1 MKIFPSLFA
10 LVAYHL
16 VFTSHITFAAP
27 TITQKD
33 RQAAINDFRAA
44 LLDSRYNYTEGD
56 VSEAATRLFGWQG
69 CSSAQRQAIYSGW
82 QQSWKMMDVVKG
94 DNLDWNQAAAIDYL
108 GDPFNNDEDQAEMK
122 KILETV
128 GTIKGG
134 WNINP
139 LKWWL
144 HARCDDPDN
153 RCPCGG
159 VSSTVAYTTNKD
171 PDSGYA
177 RINFCPRYFGLDNL
191 DQRVKE
197 NSKRELPISH
207 RADLDNYIQNKGRT
221 WFHELLHIDWASGV
235 LPGWHI
241 KDIAA
246 YYTGP
251 GDTLRHTVLY
261 GPERTKAL
269 ARYKFSPSYFIRRNA
284 DSFAMYAMAK
294 YVQKA
299 IGKYPF
305 LPLALTLGDVDD
317 TSSLFLIGDMSID
330 LQGKVTIPDTQDEHT
345 CQTSDDEGGPG
356 KEPDSV
362 PFNSSAWFWGN
373 SVYPEDY
380 QRQFRGWVA
389 EATPRQNR
397 VRIVLM
403 QTAMGPLWMAFQDTI
418 EKPIDDFCAAKILA
432 KVPAEG
438 DENNLQFPTELPAF
452 DAHSAKGC
460 VYSGTSDVVG
470 GLTCEDGASDI
481 RCWEDYDWGE
491 MSHCDGGSYM
501 TGIKCDWK

>member
-1 MKIFPSLFA
+1 
-10 LVAYHL
+10 
-16 VFTSHITFAAP
+16 
-27 TITQKD
+27 
-33 RQAAINDFRAA
+33 
-44 LLDSRYNYTEGD
+44 
-56 VSEAATRLFGWQG
+56 
-69 CSSAQRQAIYSGW
+69 
-82 QQSWKMMDVVKG
+82 
-94 DNLDWNQAAAIDYL
+94 
-108 GDPFNNDEDQAEMK
+108 
-122 KILETV
+122 
-128 GTIKGG
+128 
-134 WNINP
+134 
-139 LKWWL
+139 
-144 HARCDDPDN
+144 
-153 RCPCGG
+153 
-159 VSSTVAYTTNKD
+159 
-171 PDSGYA
+171 
-177 RINFCPRYFGLDNL
+177 
-191 DQRVKE
+191 
-197 NSKRELPISH
+197 
-207 RADLDNYIQNKGRT
+207 
-221 WFHELLHIDWASGV
+221 
-235 LPGWHI
+235 
-241 KDIAA
+241 
-246 YYTGP
+246 
-251 GDTLRHTVLY
+251 
-261 GPERTKAL
+261 
-269 ARYKFSPSYFIRRNA
+269 
-284 DSFAMYAMAK
+284 MAK